1 MIPKTLYKIT
11 ILFVLAAMT
20 LLPTACSPGAAAEAP
35 TSTPLPTPIVP
46 VKPVYQVKRGDI
58 VQSVSFTG
66 RITPVVQ
73 QSLFFKTDGRVRTV
87 YVKEGA
93 NVKKGDVLADLEVM
107 TGLARQQTLGQLAV
121 QRAQIQ
127 LDVANLA
134 LKQATSSAYS
144 ASEKTYDVAYK
155 KYDVQ
160 LAQIALNEVTINNA
174 DLSAQIDA
182 AQLVAPI
189 DGVVLS
195 MGATAGTEIQG
206 YHEMAVVADT
216 SVQEI
221 SSDVPSS
228 ALVMIQKGMDAVISL
243 ATRPGVLV
251 TGKVRRLPAV
261 SATDS
266 TSTIGEDKSVR
277 ISMDTDPAKLQ
288 LAIGD
293 IVQVKVILQNKQG
306 ALWVPPQAIR
316 TFEGR
321 TFAVVQDGQGQRRV
335 DVKIGIQNED
345 QMEILEG
352 LTEGQVVVSP

>member
-1 MIPKTLYKIT
+1 MIAKTLYKIT
-11 ILFVLAAMT
+11 ILLVLAAMT
-20 LLPTACSPGAAAEAP
+20 LLPTACSSGAAADAP

-46 VKPVYQVKRGDI
+46 VKPVYTVKRGD
-58 VQSVSFTG
+58 VMQSISFTG

-73 QSLFFKTDGRVRTV
+73 ASLFFKTDGRVRTV
-87 YVKEGA
+87 YVKEGDS
-93 NVKKGDVLADLEVM
+93 VKKGDVLADLDVM
-107 TGLARQQTLGQLAV
+107 SNLARQQSLGQLAI

-127 LDVANLA
+127 LDVAQLA

-144 ASEKTYDVAYK
+144 ASEKTYDVEFK

-160 LAQIALNEVTINNA
+160 LAQLALNEVNINNA

-182 AQLVAPI
+182 AQLVAPM

-195 MGATAGTEIQG
+195 MGTSAGSEIQG
-206 YHEMAVVADT
+206 FHEMAVVADT
-216 SVQEI
+216 SAQEI
-221 SSDVPSS
+221 AADVPSS
-228 ALVMIQKGMDAVISL
+228 TVSKIQQGMDVIISL

-251 TGKVRRLPAV
+251 TGKVRKLP
-261 SATDS
+261 SITSTDS
-266 TSTIGEDKSVR
+266 TTTLNQDTSTR

-293 IVQVKVILQNKQG
+293 IIQVKVILQNKK
-306 ALWVPPQAIR
+306 ATLYVPPQAIR

-335 DVKIGIQNED
+335 DVKVGITNED
-345 QMEILEG
+345 QTEILEG